1 MKMGIWLRKA
11 VLFAAV
17 LGALGA
23 VSKTVE
29 ASASEFI
36 RGADISI
43 LSDMEKSG
51 AKYYE
56 DDISKD
62 ALEILK
68 NNGVNYVRLRLWQ
81 DPYNSNGEVMEQGQ
95 MIWKRRLTLQNEQKI
110 WDLRCCWI
118 FTTVIF
124 GLILGNRIFLK
135 HGKV

>member
-1 MKMGIWLRKA
+1 
-11 VLFAAV
+11 
-17 LGALGA
+17 
-23 VSKTVE
+23 
-29 ASASEFI
+29 
-36 RGADISI
+36 
-43 LSDMEKSG
+43 MEKSG

-68 NNGVNYVRLRLWQ
+68 IMVSTMFDCVLWQ
-81 DPYNSNGEVMEQGQ
+81 DPYNSNGESYGAGTNDLETT
-95 MIWKRRLTLQNEQKI
+95 IDLAKRAKI

>member
-68 NNGVNYVRLRLWQ
+68 IMVSTMFDCVCGRILIIVM
-81 DPYNSNGEVMEQGQ
+81 EKVMEQGQ

-118 FTTVIF
+118 FTTVI
-124 GLILGNRIFLK
+124 LG
-135 HGKV
+135 